1 MLLLLKPSMLY
12 YINFYARGLS
22 GMSMNREHILNLL
35 VEHKQPRVL
44 RCLDMLEDR
53 AQEALLREVAALDY
67 ADIAARFAAYAAGDA
82 HTEKIFHEAELLSP
96 GRAACNSAE
105 CTRLEGLGRCAL
117 QDRRVALYLVA
128 GGQGSRLGF
137 EGPKGCF
144 PVSPLKSKTLFQLFA
159 EQVLALQQRYG
170 VRLPWYILTSQENNR
185 ATLDFFK
192 AHGFF
197 GLHPEDVRCIVQQQ
211 IPSLGLDGQLLIGK
225 DGLLFKNPNGHGG
238 SLYALQD
245 SGALADMSARG
256 IDEIFFFQ
264 VDNPLVKIADPPFL
278 GAHIDRRAQMST
290 KVVRKTDPG
299 EKVGIIG
306 RVNGRLG
313 CIEYSELTP
322 EQTAEKLPDGS
333 LRFKSANIAVHMLN
347 RAFVEK
353 LASRADFHLPY
364 HSAVKNITCLDAC
377 DGRLV
382 EQGVQGIKFEM
393 FIFDALG
400 FAQRSVTLEVPREE
414 EFSPVKNA
422 DGADSPES
430 AQAAMLARARSWL
443 ARALPG
449 RDIPE
454 DLQAEISPL
463 FALDEQELADKI
475 NPDIELASPLY
486 LG

>member
-1 MLLLLKPSMLY
+1 
-12 YINFYARGLS
+12 
-22 GMSMNREHILNLL
+22 MNRDTIINLL
-35 VEHKQPRVL
+35 VEYKQQRML
-44 RCLDMLEDR
+44 RCLELLDPF
-53 AQEALLREVAALDY
+53 AQDALLRELSALDFRE
-67 ADIAARFAAYAAGDA
+67 IASLYHNYKYAAGQ
-82 HTEKIFHEAELLSP
+82 TEKIFQEAELVSP
-96 GRAACNSAE
+96 GSAACPSAE
-105 CTRLEGLGRCAL
+105 CARLEGLGRQAL
-117 QDRRVALYLVA
+117 QDGRVALYLVA

-137 EGPKGCF
+137 DGPKGCF

-170 VRLPWYILTSQENNR
+170 VRLPWYILTSQENNP

-192 AHGFF
+192 DHDFF
-197 GLHPEDVRCIVQQQ
+197 GLHTEDVRCIVQNQ
-211 IPSLGLDGQLLIGK
+211 IPSLGLDGQLLVGK
-225 DGLLFKNPNGHGG
+225 DSLLFKNPNGHGG

-264 VDNPLVKIADPPFL
+264 VDNPLVKIADPLFL

-333 LRFKSANIAVHMLN
+333 LRFKSANIAVHMLS

-353 LASRADFHLPY
+353 LVSRADFHLPY

-382 EQGVQGIKFEM
+382 EQSVQGIKFEM

-400 FAQRSVTLEVPREE
+400 FAERSVTLEVPREE

-422 DGADSPES
+422 DSADSPES
-430 AQAAMLARARSWL
+430 AQAAMLARSRSWL

-463 FALDEQELADKI
+463 FALDEQDLADKI
-475 NPDIELASPLY
+475 NPDSELASPLY